1 MSNGIVTQCGPLE
14 WSDPDTFGVTTG
26 VFVELPIV
34 KDYKRA
40 AERLD
45 KYLDSKRN
53 NTTPQDSPDDWINNI
68 RVGTYE
74 NVDWP
79 AIEGGVKDPVAV
91 ADCFE
96 NIRREILGL
105 KNQQYWECAEILYK
119 YIPAEYEYIAGYRE
133 FWTLLAVYVVPEW
146 PYLNF
151 TKTATSDGVK
161 KDRYALKGSAATRDA
176 LAQFWWKYHILK
188 NALGRK
194 PTEAEWDN
202 IASDVWQERT
212 NLFKNQ
218 EVVQML
224 ASGNALKSDAGKE
237 AAKSLGKYL
246 YIYDAGSLDMG
257 AVLAKDPVFPE
268 GLTPTAAR
276 LKINVE
282 RDDLADGLRKV
293 RSPDRLNAYEAA
305 LQKYLS
311 SGVLPDLAT
320 DEGAALLALAALG
333 GYRLNRQEWR
343 NKGVEAGSAIKVLE
357 AWRTEGADYVFEVM
371 NAVRG
376 TLPAASGGEGIRVG
390 HGDFKVGHL
399 YTRTEIMAAG
409 LASFEDQFKH
419 WAEGS
424 WTLGDHPLL
433 VGNQNP
439 EEYPGESLDRTK
451 KTVTVHS
458 EKGARETNSGNRYL
472 TKPTLLFW
480 RDSMGPFEYLGPG
493 KYVSHIPGPCNNML
507 ITFRLI

>member
-1 MSNGIVTQCGPLE
+1 MSGELWKEGA
-14 WSDPDTFGVTTG
+14 SSK
-26 VFVELPIV
+26 FVELPIV

-40 AERLD
+40 EQRLEN
-45 KYLDSKRN
+45 YLDSRRN
-53 NTTPQDSPDDWINNI
+53 NTTSPDSPDDWINNV
-68 RVGTYE
+68 RNGNYE

-91 ADCFE
+91 ADLFA
-96 NIRREILGL
+96 NMRREIRGL
-105 KNQQYWECAEILYK
+105 KKREHWECAQILYK
-119 YIPAEYEYIAGYRE
+119 YIPSKYEYIAGYRE

-146 PYLNF
+146 PYLNYPEA
-151 TKTATSDGVK
+151 ATSDGVK
-161 KDRYALKGSAATRDA
+161 NDRYALKGSTAVRDA
-176 LAQFWWKYHILK
+176 LAQYWWKYHILK
-188 NALGRK
+188 NALERT
-194 PTEAEWDN
+194 PTAVEWN
-202 IASDVWQERT
+202 SIASDVWQERT

-218 EVVQML
+218 EVVRAL
-224 ASGNALKSDAGKE
+224 AAGTALQKSSAKE

-246 YIYDAGSLDMG
+246 YIYDAGSLDMD
-257 AVLAKDPVFPE
+257 AVLVKDPVSPE

-282 RDDLADGLRKV
+282 RDNLADGLRKV

-305 LQKYLS
+305 LKNYLF

-320 DEGAALLALAALG
+320 DEGAALLALAALA

-343 NKGVEAGSAIKVLE
+343 IKGVEAGSAVNVLE
-357 AWRTEGADYVFEVM
+357 AWRSDGADYVFEVIKV
-371 NAVRG
+371 VRG
-376 TLPAASGGEGIRVG
+376 TLPAATVGKAIRAG
-390 HGDFKVGHL
+390 HGDFKVGDL

-409 LASFEDQFKH
+409 LASFEDKFKH

-439 EEYPGESLDRTK
+439 EKYPGESLDRAK

-458 EKGARETNSGNRYL
+458 EKGARETNSGKRYL
-472 TKPTLLFW
+472 DKPTLLFW
-480 RDSMGPFEYLGPG
+480 RDPTGQFEFLGLGSYASHTAGPN
-493 KYVSHIPGPCNNML
+493 NNML
-507 ITFRLI
+507 LVFNL